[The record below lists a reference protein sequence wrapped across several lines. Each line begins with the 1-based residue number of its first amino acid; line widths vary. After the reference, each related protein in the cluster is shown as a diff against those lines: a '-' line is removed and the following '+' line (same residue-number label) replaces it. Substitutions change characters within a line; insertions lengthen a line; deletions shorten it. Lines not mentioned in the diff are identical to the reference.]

1 MGAAD
6 IFGIAYDDARDRLY
20 VLRRVLAGEST
31 ILSFSNAST
40 LVSGSLDN
48 PPASWGYQRTETN
61 IPLGAFVYG
70 MTYMGKTDRLVIAGD
85 AITFVNQVSTLGTQ
99 TTTYAIS
106 APNDG
111 RTDDV
116 EYDRGSDRLFASG
129 TNKVFVY
136 DNASQILSST
146 PRAPE
151 RTLIDSSVNQDPYG
165 LELLP

>member
-1 MGAAD
+1 M
-6 IFGIAYDDARDRLY
+6 
-20 VLRRVLAGEST
+20 LAGIITKVYATEG
-31 ILSFSNAST
+31 SNA
-40 LVSGSLDN
+40 VS
-48 PPASWGYQRTETN
+48 Y
-61 IPLGAFVYG
+61 
-70 MTYMGKTDRLVIAGD
+70 
-85 AITFVNQVSTLGTQ
+85 
-99 TTTYAIS
+99 
-106 APNDG
+106 NDG